1 MLVYSVVRKISEL
14 ESIIPKAIDLNKKS
28 DFSTTTAAVE
38 IKIKESKVPGVFNLP
53 KKKDLSSEILNVE
66 ATISDTTFSKISD
79 FSKFI
84 LIHLLLREKQN
95 TEC

>member
-14 ESIIPKAIDLNKKS
+14 ESIIPKATDLNKKS

-53 KKKDLSSEILNVE
+53 ERNIYLPK
-66 ATISDTTFSKISD
+66 FS
-79 FSKFI
+79 
-84 LIHLLLREKQN
+84 
-95 TEC
+95 T

>member
-28 DFSTTTAAVE
+28 DFSTTTAAAG

-53 KKKDLSSEILNVE
+53 KRNI
-66 ATISDTTFSKISD
+66 
-79 FSKFI
+79 
-84 LIHLLLREKQN
+84 
-95 TEC
+95 